1 MNNPSMEQMY
11 KLALDPRVYPTDR
24 LLAVMQGRDRS
35 LPMAVAMAAK
45 QKRDQMQVANK
56 GAEAQREAKQPTVLE
71 NLVARSM
78 APENI
83 GIATLPAQ
91 NMEGMEEQALAGGGI
106 IAFSGKDNKQLV
118 PGFSEDYL
126 NLPKST
132 FAGSRDETDQERM
145 MREYYERQANA
156 DLRTP
161 FQQFRDYVGKV
172 QAATTPRVNTYSG
185 LSTPV
190 SSPVKIA
197 PQTPQQ
203 LSELDREKTRG
214 VRKPLVNIPSAV
226 DTKANTGANVTPAV
240 AVDAA
245 DKGQTSLADAYK
257 SFADLTKQDNE
268 DYLAK
273 LAGRADK
280 AREGLAK
287 LKRETGGEAL
297 MALGQAFLSNPNISR
312 ALSAGIPGVM
322 SAASSARKEG
332 REISRLADD
341 LDLNL
346 AKARTAAKQ
355 GDRDSQLKFMEL
367 ANIDKYRMGAL
378 KNDQMQAGLMAARLN
393 QMPDAVRTAEFI
405 AANPAMA
412 RYFPSVGK
420 QERIS
425 MDNALTQW
433 TKAQSDISTKRALEA
448 QGVYSATDLYNL
460 LNQGSIQSATIPGQ
474 GAPVIGKL

>member
-1 MNNPSMEQMY
+1 MEQMY

-56 GAEAQREAKQPTVLE
+56 GAEAQREARQPTVLE
-71 NLVARSM
+71 KLVAQSM
-78 APENI
+78 APENTGI
-83 GIATLPAQ
+83 GALPAQ
-91 NMEGMEEQALAGGGI
+91 NMEGIEEQSLAGGGI

-118 PGFSEDYL
+118 PGFSEDFL

-190 SSPVKIA
+190 SSPVKVA
-197 PQTPQQ
+197 PQTPEQ
-203 LSELDREKTRG
+203 LSELEREKTRG

-226 DTKANTGANVTPAV
+226 DTKANTGTNVTPAAAV
-240 AVDAA
+240 AAAAA
-245 DKGQTSLADAYK
+245 DRGSPSLADAYK

-280 AREGLAK
+280 TREGLAR

-312 ALSAGIPGVM
+312 ALSAGIPGVI

-367 ANIDKYRMGAL
+367 ANIDRYRMLTAQNQQRELGLLGA
-378 KNDQMQAGLMAARLN
+378 KLN
-393 QMPDAVRTAEFI
+393 QLPESVR
-405 AANPAMA
+405 AAQYFAKNPGDYA
-412 RYFPSVGK
+412 YSSPSLGK

-425 MDNALTQW
+425 MDNASKQW
-433 TKAQSDISTKRALEA
+433 LDAQSDISKRNALER
-448 QGVYSATDLYNL
+448 QGVYSASDLYRL
-460 LNQGSIQSATIPGQ
+460 LNMGSIQSATIPGQ

>member
-1 MNNPSMEQMY
+1 MNSPSMEQMY

-56 GAEAQREAKQPTVLE
+56 GAEAQREARQPTVLE
-71 NLVARSM
+71 KLVAQSM
-78 APENI
+78 APENTGI
-83 GIATLPAQ
+83 GALPAQ
-91 NMEGMEEQALAGGGI
+91 NMEGIEEQSLAGGGI
-106 IAFSGKDNKQLV
+106 IAFEGGGWLDRLSRFKDSLY
-118 PGFSEDYL
+118 S
-126 NLPKST
+126 
-132 FAGSRDETDQERM
+132 DQEKYLSDVQRGRKTDFPASVEPLTPAQVDAVRTGKTPGPAEM
-145 MREYYERQANA
+145 AMPTPDMLKEIEASKMRLFRQEMDEKARREQEESKRIA
-156 DLRTP
+156 LP
-161 FQQFRDYVGKV
+161 PQAGK
-172 QAATTPRVNTYSG
+172 
-185 LSTPV
+185 
-190 SSPVKIA
+190 
-197 PQTPQQ
+197 
-203 LSELDREKTRG
+203 
-214 VRKPLVNIPSAV
+214 
-226 DTKANTGANVTPAV
+226 TGANVKPAAAV
-240 AVDAA
+240 AAAAA

-280 AREGLAK
+280 AREGLAR

-322 SAASSARKEG
+322 AAASSARKEG

-355 GDRDSQLKFMEL
+355 GDRDSQLKYMEL
-367 ANIDKYRMGAL
+367 ANMDKYRMGAL
-378 KNDQMQAGLMAARLN
+378 QNQQKELGLMGARLS
-393 QMPDAVRTAEFI
+393 QMPENVRTAQFI
-405 AANPAMA
+405 AANPEMA
-412 RYFPSVGK
+412 RFFPNVGK

-433 TKAQSDISTKRALEA
+433 TKAQSDIGTRRALEA
-448 QGVYSATDLYNL
+448 QGVYSASDLYNL
-460 LNQGSIQSATIPGQ
+460 LNMGSIQSATIPGQ
-474 GAPVIGKL
+474 GAPVIGKLQ